1 MVIDEEVKQSM
12 QIESIVKSIEIDEVT
27 EKSVT
32 VDPISEAVGKN
43 DKDRMTS

>member
-1 MVIDEEVKQSM
+1 MIEEEVKQSM

>member
-1 MVIDEEVKQSM
+1 M
-12 QIESIVKSIEIDEVT
+12 QIESIESIVKSIEIDEVT